1 MFHLNIY
8 LHKIKKRMNAKL
20 ARKTI
25 VINLINQKYSET
37 RTSWHLQRNKKRPSV
52 GFETTLVHQGG
63 LSVGQLQLSLNTDQW
78 AETFF
83 HKSLSSM
90 KHLPTTCHTCTRPEL
105 VGYTHSCRRGLCRV
119 LHMKADGSSD
129 GSSIRAGTGGRVWWV
144 ILGFSVACYLG
155 MNVVSVTLFLCFC
168 VVSGRSPTGTREK
181 ERHFE

>member
-1 MFHLNIY
+1 MLIISVSLFMFHLNIY

-119 LHMKADGSSD
+119 LHMKSRWLLRRVINKS
-129 GSSIRAGTGGRVWWV
+129 RHGRPR
-144 ILGFSVACYLG
+144 
-155 MNVVSVTLFLCFC
+155 VVGYF
-168 VVSGRSPTGTREK
+168 RI
-181 ERHFE
+181 